1 MESWLIKIIITFIAA
16 LFVVYNL
23 YSGIIAIFSTTNNT
37 VKQGGRAIWYSM

>member
-23 YSGIIAIFSTTNNT
+23 YSGIISIFSTTNHT